1 MGKDTH
7 KFSNTEI
14 HILER
19 GLGWIKE
26 SEDDFTDRLFH
37 RLLRDHPEVT
47 TSLHSTGL
55 QPFSRH
61 IVQVIQ
67 TIIDDLRSCGTIRSP
82 IRELWADLSPTTVSP
97 FGPEQFGKIAETY
110 LDILSELAEDAWSP
124 AMELAWRKAIDEV
137 SIQLWG
143 RHSEFLSISKML
155 LPFQF
160 IKRRKHD
167 MSHTLFFF
175 MGTIII
181 LAGGIAS
188 LGLWSRC
195 RLAEVKLQRKPS
207 LKNVWCN

>member
-1 MGKDTH
+1 MGKHTH
-7 KFSNTEI
+7 KFSHTEI
-14 HILER
+14 HILEC
-19 GLGWIKE
+19 GLRWIKE
-26 SEDDFTDRLFH
+26 SEDDFADRLFH

-47 TSLHSTGL
+47 TAFHSAGL

-67 TIIDDLRSCGTIRSP
+67 TIIDELRSCGTIRSP

-97 FGPEQFGKIAETY
+97 FGPEQFVKIAETY

-143 RHSEFLSISKML
+143 QHAESLSLAKILS
-155 LPFQF
+155 PFQF

-167 MSHTLFFF
+167 MSHPLFFF

-188 LGLWSRC
+188 LGLWSHC

-207 LKNVWCN
+207 FKNVWCN

>member
-1 MGKDTH
+1 MGKNTH
-7 KFSNTEI
+7 TFSNTEI
-14 HILER
+14 HILES

-26 SEDDFTDRLFH
+26 SEDDFADRLFH

-47 TSLHSTGL
+47 TSIHSTGL

-61 IVQVIQ
+61 TVQVIQ
-67 TIIDDLRSCGTIRSP
+67 TIIDELRSCGTIRSP
-82 IRELWADLSPTTVSP
+82 IRELWANLSPTTVSS
-97 FGPEQFGKIAETY
+97 FGSEQFFKMAETY

-143 RHSEFLSISKML
+143 QHAKSLSLAKILS
-155 LPFQF
+155 PFQF
-160 IKRRKHD
+160 LKRRKHD
-167 MSHTLFFF
+167 MSYPLFFF
-175 MGTIII
+175 MGTIIF

-195 RLAEVKLQRKPS
+195 PLAEVKLQRKPS
-207 LKNVWCN
+207 IKNVWCS

>member
-14 HILER
+14 HILEC
-19 GLGWIKE
+19 GLRWIKE
-26 SEDDFTDRLFH
+26 SEDGFADSLFH
-37 RLLRDHPEVT
+37 RLLREHPEVAA
-47 TSLHSTGL
+47 SLHSSGL

-67 TIIDDLRSCGTIRSP
+67 TIIGELRSCGSIRSP

-97 FGPEQFGKIAETY
+97 FGPEQFVKIAETY

-124 AMELAWRKAIDEV
+124 AMELAWRKAIEEV
-137 SIQLWG
+137 SVHLWG
-143 RHSEFLSISKML
+143 KHSEPFSLSKML
-155 LPFQF
+155 SPFQF

-167 MSHTLFFF
+167 MSHQLVFF
-175 MGTIII
+175 MGTILI
-181 LAGGIAS
+181 LAGSIAS

-195 RLAEVKLQRKPS
+195 RLAEVRLQRKPS
-207 LKNVWCN
+207 LKNVWCT